1 MNGDEKVSR
10 QLRQLEDM
18 GSVAQRS
25 RPLPSPTILLKC
37 AVNHVID
44 GGRKRRLRFHL

>member
-18 GSVAQRS
+18 RRVAQPS
-25 RPLPSPTILLKC
+25 RPLPSLTILLKC

-44 GGRKRRLRFHL
+44 GGRKRLLCFHL